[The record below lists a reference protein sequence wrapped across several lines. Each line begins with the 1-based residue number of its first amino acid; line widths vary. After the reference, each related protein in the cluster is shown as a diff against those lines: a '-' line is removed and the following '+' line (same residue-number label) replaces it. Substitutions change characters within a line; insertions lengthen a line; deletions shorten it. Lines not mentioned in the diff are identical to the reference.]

1 MLHECCT
8 SLRLR
13 LPTSPFS
20 RCLHH
25 QPTELNVEGN
35 RQLGQFRKCLRHC
48 DPDLSGHVLLAS
60 PQLALASAALG
71 QVFQTAK
78 APACEEH
85 TRGGLS
91 SGGDVL
97 GSCPFERLSKAMVP
111 TALQWSGWSLAAGN
125 TGPLKT

>member
-25 QPTELNVEGN
+25 QPTELNGEGN
-35 RQLGQFRKCLRHC
+35 RQLGQFRKC
-48 DPDLSGHVLLAS
+48 
-60 PQLALASAALG
+60 
-71 QVFQTAK
+71 
-78 APACEEH
+78 
-85 TRGGLS
+85 LS